1 MKKIKASAVICARK
15 NSKGIKNKNLS
26 RLNGEPLIKICIEQA
41 IRCVEQV
48 IVSSDSQEILDIAKS
63 YNSVITIERPSDL
76 AKDTTPKIPVLQH
89 AIKEVEEK
97 GIEVSDIVYDLQAT
111 SPLREDESILNTFD
125 MFIKEEEAENLI
137 SINKTSIHPS
147 YNLVTKD
154 RDSKV
159 RLLEEPKEPVTGRNL
174 LPETF
179 LINGLI
185 YVWRKNALMKRINNN
200 IIGDFTISYETEMV
214 ESLDIDTE
222 DDLLIAK
229 AIIRKKII

>member
-15 NSKGIKNKNLS
+15 NSKGIKDKNLS
-26 RLNGEPLIKICIEQA
+26 QLNGKPLIKICIEQA

-89 AIKEVEEK
+89 AIKEVEER
-97 GIEVSDIVYDLQAT
+97 GIEVSDIIYDLQAT

-125 MFIKEEEAENLI
+125 MFIKEEGAENLI
-137 SINKTSIHPS
+137 SINKTSVHPS

-154 RDSKV
+154 GDSKV

-179 LINGLI
+179 LINGLV
-185 YVWRKNALMKRINNN
+185 YVWRKSALLKRINNN
-200 IIGDFTISYETEMV
+200 IIGDYTVSYETEGI

-229 AIIRKKII
+229 AIIHEEII

>member
-89 AIKEVEEK
+89 AIKEVEER